1 MKKRTKICFIDGNKY
16 MTFAEKEKTF
26 YLIGI
31 MDSIL
36 AMLYMI
42 EPQKFNEIKD
52 KVKNMTPSKIKNLI
66 EMYFKKNPEE
76 LQYCV
81 ASSFFCFDSSFFYA
95 LDEMISE

>member
-1 MKKRTKICFIDGNKY
+1 MKKRTKMCFIDGNKFI
-16 MTFAEKEKTF
+16 TFSEKEKTF

-36 AMLYMI
+36 TTLYMM
-42 EPQKFNEIKD
+42 EPQKFQEIKD
-52 KVKNMTPSKIKNLI
+52 KVQNMTPSKIKNLI
-66 EMYFKKNPEE
+66 ETYLKNNPEE

-81 ASSFFCFDSSFFYA
+81 ASSFFYA

>member
-1 MKKRTKICFIDGNKY
+1 MKKRTKMCFIDGNKY
-16 MTFAEKEKTF
+16 ITFTEQEKAF

-36 AMLYMI
+36 TMLYMI
-42 EPQKFNEIKD
+42 EPQKFHEIKD

-66 EMYFKKNPEE
+66 ENYFRDNPEE

-81 ASSFFCFDSSFFYA
+81 ASSFFYA
-95 LDEMISE
+95 LDEMISEQ